1 VQITI
6 ASLRDGQVEPPF
18 HSPSSGRAGW
28 GFSLLAAL
36 ADPTRPRFRSATLP
50 EVGEACVACLAAL
63 VSALLR
69 TRLRAHHE
77 EEIPVPQISAALRHE
92 VAVANRILGHEGVID
107 AFGHVSLRHP
117 ERPDR
122 YLLSR
127 SRAPALVEPDDI
139 LEFTLDSEPVEPPTV
154 QLYAERVI
162 HGEIYKARPDVIA
175 VCHHHSAAIMPFAI
189 SGEPIVP
196 VFHLGAAMGP
206 VAPFWDS
213 RDDFGD
219 TNLLVVKPEEGA
231 SLARALG
238 EHAIVLMRRHGAT
251 VVANSLRELVFRSI
265 YSCDNAR
272 YLSEAKRLGNFG
284 PLSPG
289 EIAMAQELYQRPN
302 THTRAWEYWAMRL
315 AKRGEMP
322 PAPKAKKTAPKA
334 VPKAAAA
341 KKKAAAKPQTSRGRK
356 RR

>member
-1 VQITI
+1 M
-6 ASLRDGQVEPPF
+6 
-18 HSPSSGRAGW
+18 
-28 GFSLLAAL
+28 
-36 ADPTRPRFRSATLP
+36 
-50 EVGEACVACLAAL
+50 
-63 VSALLR
+63 
-69 TRLRAHHE
+69 
-77 EEIPVPQISAALRHE
+77 PQTPAELRHE
-92 VAVANRILGHEGVID
+92 VAVANRILGYEGVID

-189 SGEPIVP
+189 SGEAMVP

-206 VAPFWDS
+206 VVPYWDS

-238 EHAIVLMRRHGAT
+238 KHSMVLMRRHGAT
-251 VVANSLRELVFRSI
+251 VVGASLRELVFRSI

-272 YLSEAKRLGNFG
+272 YLAEAKRLGNFG
-284 PLSPG
+284 PLTPG
-289 EIAMAQELYQRPN
+289 EVAMAQEIYTRPN
-302 THTRAWEYWAMRL
+302 THTRAWEYWATRL
-315 AKRGEMP
+315 EKRGEMP
-322 PAPKAKKTAPKA
+322 APTAKPTPKGKAAPKPASTAKKAAPKAAVANKATKKKVAPKSR
-334 VPKAAAA
+334 AA
-341 KKKAAAKPQTSRGRK
+341 KGRK

>member
-1 VQITI
+1 MP
-6 ASLRDGQVEPPF
+6 PPF
-18 HSPSSGRAGW
+18 RHCFAPGCA
-28 GFSLLAAL
+28 
-36 ADPTRPRFRSATLP
+36 PTT
-50 EVGEACVACLAAL
+50 
-63 VSALLR
+63 
-69 TRLRAHHE
+69 E
-77 EEIPVPQISAALRHE
+77 EETPVPISAELRHE

-117 ERPDR
+117 GRPDR

-139 LEFTLDSEPVEPPTV
+139 LEFTLDSEPVTPPTV

-189 SGEPIVP
+189 SGEAMVP

-206 VAPFWDS
+206 VVPFWDS

-219 TNLLVVKPEEGA
+219 TNLLVVRPEEGA

-238 EHAIVLMRRHGAT
+238 KHSMVLMRRHGAT
-251 VVANSLRELVFRSI
+251 VVGASLRELVFRSI

-272 YLSEAKRLGNFG
+272 YLAEAKRLGNFG
-284 PLSPG
+284 PLTPG
-289 EIAMAQELYQRPN
+289 EVAMAQEIYTRPN
-302 THTRAWEYWAMRL
+302 THTRAWEYWATRL
-315 AKRGEMP
+315 EKRGEMP
-322 PAPKAKKTAPKA
+322 PAKATPKAKSASTAKKAAPKA
-334 VPKAAAA
+334 APA
-341 KKKAAAKPQTSRGRK
+341 KR
-356 RR
+356 